1 MRLRRALT
9 VQLLALAS
17 VGLGTGAARSDPAN
31 GSAPGSTATEAAR
44 AHFREGVR
52 LYQDGRYSGALSE
65 FEAAFALKPGPGSL
79 QNIAL
84 CQKALLRYAPAV
96 DSLARLLG
104 AYAGELSAE
113 ELDAARRAKTELE
126 ALVRPV
132 RVEVTPANAVITVD
146 ALPLAEPAGAT
157 RRLNVGVHTFSAAA
171 RGYDRMTQTVTVSPG
186 TTLLVVKLALKPNA
200 GFLEVTAVDAS
211 HAIAIDGK
219 PVAYGH
225 YASVVT
231 PRVPHLIQIYRPG
244 EQAFERRVT
253 LLPGQTLGVSNAST
267 R

>member
-1 MRLRRALT
+1 MRIRRTLV

-17 VGLGTGAARSDPAN
+17 AVLGPSPARSEPAN
-31 GSAPGSTATEAAR
+31 GSAPVSTPTDTAR

-52 LYQDGRYSGALSE
+52 LYQDGRYSGALAE

-84 CQKALLRYAPAV
+84 CQKALLRYAAAV
-96 DSLARLLG
+96 DSLARLLD

-113 ELDAARRAKTELE
+113 ELDAARRAKAELE

-132 RVEVTPANAVITVD
+132 RVEVTPATAAITVD
-146 ALPLAEPAGAT
+146 ALPLAARAGSVQ
-157 RRLNVGVHTFSAAA
+157 RLNVGTHTFSAAA
-171 RGYDRMTQTVTVSPG
+171 RGYDRATQTVAVPAG
-186 TTLLVVKLALKPNA
+186 TTVLVVRLALTPNA
-200 GFLEVTAVDAS
+200 GFLEVTAADPS
-211 HAIAIDGK
+211 QAIAIDGR

-225 YASVVT
+225 CASVVT

-244 EQAFERRVT
+244 EPAFERRVT
-253 LLPGQTLGVSNAST
+253 LLPGQTLGVSNTSP